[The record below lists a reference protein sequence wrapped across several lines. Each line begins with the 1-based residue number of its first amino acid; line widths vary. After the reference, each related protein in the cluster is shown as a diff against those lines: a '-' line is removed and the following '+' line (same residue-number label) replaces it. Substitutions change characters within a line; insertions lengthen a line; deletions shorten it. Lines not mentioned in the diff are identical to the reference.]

1 MTTGNIMNSL
11 VKGRLREPISYGER
25 CSRQRGRAMF
35 WTCGGRRIIMDF
47 CSYAPCSD
55 IERRDYRVLTNEKWF
70 HQSCPPWFS

>member
-1 MTTGNIMNSL
+1 
-11 VKGRLREPISYGER
+11 
-25 CSRQRGRAMF
+25 MF